1 MIELVENNQEDEGFS
16 LEWPESERRISVSGA
31 SDTDDTDA
39 ESVEVRIEGDMSHEM
54 NVSFQEVWSELSS
67 SVGTPI
73 SLVPLPPLVLKLGF
87 FSDEEKQEELEK
99 APADVKPTHSCCSIM

>member
-1 MIELVENNQEDEGFS
+1 MIELENNQDDED
-16 LEWPESERRISVSGA
+16 LRLKWPESERRISISGA
-31 SDTDDTDA
+31 SDAGA
-39 ESVEVRIEGDMSHEM
+39 ESVGVRWIDGDMSHE
-54 NVSFQEVWSELSS
+54 VSSELSS

-73 SLVPLPPLVLKLGF
+73 SPVPLPPLVLKLGF